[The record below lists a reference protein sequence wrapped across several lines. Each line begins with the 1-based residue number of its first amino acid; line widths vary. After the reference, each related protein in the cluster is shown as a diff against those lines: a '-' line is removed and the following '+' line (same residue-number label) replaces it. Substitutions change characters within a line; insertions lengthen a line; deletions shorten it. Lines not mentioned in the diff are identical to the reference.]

1 MKEENQKKIENI
13 MNKAPPPYIIALGH
27 ALLSKKNVRELL
39 WLHARLQKYNVI
51 IKIIIYH
58 DAVR

>member
-1 MKEENQKKIENI
+1 
-13 MNKAPPPYIIALGH
+13 MNKPRPLHNCSRPRPPL
-27 ALLSKKNVRELL
+27 KKQLRASCCG
-39 WLHARLQKYNVI
+39 LHARLQKYNVI